1 MAFLAT
7 QNSEARSISRDHA
20 CSAVGHQKAC
30 SVLQMAETICGALPA
45 KTCPHH
51 LCQRSIALRNLA
63 SDLPSHQISIPR
75 SESILVL
82 YLQYLCTFSSDAIFC
97 ILSILDFSS
106 CLDALFIDCV
116 VLISGSFFS
125 LVLDLER
132 CPLSQ
137 PQQQTKCDST

>member
-30 SVLQMAETICGALPA
+30 SVLQMAETICVSDRLRYGILLLIFPA
-45 KTCPHH
+45 TRFPYRD
-51 LCQRSIALRNLA
+51 LNL
-63 SDLPSHQISIPR
+63 
-75 SESILVL
+75 ILVL